1 MSDNFEIKI
10 GSKYL
15 IKIADQEDT
24 IGHFAGYA
32 MLGSE
37 SALVFRMD
45 GDRIRYVP
53 AGQIILMD
61 LLEAADKEEKKP
73 KTAELLYG

>member
-1 MSDNFEIKI
+1 MSENLEIKV

-15 IKIADQEDT
+15 VKIADEDDT

-45 GDRIRYVP
+45 GDKIRYIP
-53 AGQIILMD
+53 AGQIVIMD
-61 LLEAADKEEKKP
+61 LLEAADEEEKKP